1 MSLSLQLQPEL
12 ACDTCGQSGA
22 FALGERALCVACY
35 AEVSSSC
42 AGGGKSETGHGSAC
56 PAPIN
61 RL

>member
-1 MSLSLQLQPEL
+1 MSLSLQLQPAL

-42 AGGGKSETGHGSAC
+42 AGGGKADST
-56 PAPIN
+56 APVQIA
-61 RL
+61 LH